1 MDFPFHRSQWAKP
14 SASNFY
20 EPTIARGIPVRPEE
34 VKTATRMTPKVV
46 QIPVHFVR
54 SESAPDRFKPAS
66 IIQKIFRGF
75 LTRKNVRKIMAIK
88 KEVDEIEARIWWS
101 DEVAFRKKDGKERL
115 KVNEMLMALLFV
127 LDSVLSVDS
136 GVRNLRKAVI
146 RKVFALQERVD
157 AVAATAASAD
167 IDRIQPEPDTLAE
180 EEKDHQARD
189 QVLVIQHVAAAGAN
203 SSNSEGRPPEIQDLA
218 DGAVGNSVQKVHF
231 SVVQVPQSSDV
242 VDFENN
248 GSAQGVDRG
257 DDDRADSEMKAKDC
271 VEDAEE
277 FGIDPKM
284 KVDGE
289 ACLDEVTLLDILLK
303 TRLAQRR
310 ELSNH

>member
-1 MDFPFHRSQWAKP
+1 
-14 SASNFY
+14 
-20 EPTIARGIPVRPEE
+20 
-34 VKTATRMTPKVV
+34 
-46 QIPVHFVR
+46 
-54 SESAPDRFKPAS
+54 
-66 IIQKIFRGF
+66 
-75 LTRKNVRKIMAIK
+75 MAIK
-88 KEVDEIEARIWWS
+88 KEVDEIKARIWWS
-101 DEVAFRKKDGKERL
+101 DEVALMKKDGKERL

-146 RKVFALQERVD
+146 RKVIALQERVD

-167 IDRIQPEPDTLAE
+167 IDRIQPEPDTLAK

-189 QVLVIQHVAAAGAN
+189 QALVIQHVAAAGAN

-257 DDDRADSEMKAKDC
+257 DDVRADSEMKAKDC

-289 ACLDEVTLLDILLK
+289 ACLDEVTLLDIVENKGSSEARVVESLTEDKEAQVFDSVMENDGEVEDMREK
-303 TRLAQRR
+303 TPAFSECVEKAWRRVKWRLALEEKRIM
-310 ELSNH
+310 EEEIPE